1 MQKRP
6 GSSYQYVN
14 YKEYVLATYFYLGK
28 IAKRN
33 QTNEKKTKNKNIKK
47 TTKNK
52 NIKKNKNNCNGE
64 KIMIT
69 SLNMTKIKIRG
80 DASSVQN

>member
-33 QTNEKKTKNKNIKK
+33 QTNEKKNKKQK
-47 TTKNK
+47 Y
-52 NIKKNKNNCNGE
+52 KKNNK
-64 KIMIT
+64 KQ
-69 SLNMTKIKIRG
+69 KY
-80 DASSVQN
+80 